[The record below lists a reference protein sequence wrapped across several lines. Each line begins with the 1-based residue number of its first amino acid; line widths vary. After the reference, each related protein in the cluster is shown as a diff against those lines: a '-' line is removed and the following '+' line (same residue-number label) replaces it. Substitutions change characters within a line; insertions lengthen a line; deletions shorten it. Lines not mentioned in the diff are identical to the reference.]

1 MMLWTE
7 ALEASEVPEKW
18 PGFECRGSQAQD
30 LSGNLK

>member
-7 ALEASEVPEKW
+7 ALEASEAPGKW

-30 LSGNLK
+30 LSGYLK